1 MIDTTIAAIATPLG
15 TGGIGI
21 IRISGPR
28 SLTILKRLF
37 SGTKSIKTSDSS
49 DRETAFLPSHKIHYG
64 FIVDP
69 VSMDLV
75 DEVLAIYMA
84 GPKSYTRED
93 VVEIHSHS
101 GYVVLEKILEMVL
114 DNGALLA
121 EPGEFTKR
129 AFMNGRID
137 LTQAEGIIDLIN
149 APCETAAQMAS
160 EQVTG
165 GFRNIVQG
173 LVEQVNTLLARC
185 EAQIEFS
192 EEIEESVNGH
202 GINDEINGQLIPH
215 INDLILRQKEAAIYK
230 EGFSLTIAGVPNV
243 GKSSLL
249 NQLVQK
255 ETAIVS
261 EFPGTTRDV
270 VRDYISINGVPV
282 MICDT
287 AGIQET
293 IDPVE
298 CMGIVKAKE
307 QIRAADLVLM
317 VFDGSRDLSEYEIKE
332 TDMTMKQKRIYVIN
346 KADIGEE
353 ETMDR
358 IQKHLHPIR
367 ALRVSAKYGTN
378 IDKLKER
385 IFFAMVKPD
394 SMNRDN
400 RVSPNLRQRKI
411 LENVIREFRKENLE
425 EFHENSLEF
434 ISDTL
439 MRVRKLL
446 GEITGDQQQDGLYD
460 QIFNQFCIG
469 K

>member
-21 IRISGPR
+21 IRISGTL
-28 SLTILKRLF
+28 SLNILKCLF
-37 SGTKSIKTSDSS
+37 SYAKYIKAKDYIE
-49 DRETAFLPSHKIHYG
+49 REPSFFPSHTIHYG

-69 VSMDLV
+69 GSKDII
-75 DEVLAIYMA
+75 DEVLAVYMA

-101 GYVVLEKILEMVL
+101 GYIILEKILEMVI
-114 DNGALLA
+114 DHGATLA

-129 AFMNGRID
+129 AFINGRID
-137 LTQAEGIIDLIN
+137 LTQAEGVIDLIN
-149 APCETAAQMAS
+149 APCETAAQVAS
-160 EQVTG
+160 VQMTG
-165 GFRNIVQG
+165 VLRTVVEGII
-173 LVEQVNTLLARC
+173 EQVNNLIARC

-192 EEIEESVNGH
+192 EELDQTDGVNG
-202 GINDEINGQLIPH
+202 INEEINQRLIPR
-215 INDLILRQKEAAIYK
+215 INELIQRQKETAIYK
-230 EGFSLTIAGVPNV
+230 EGFTLTISGVPNV

-249 NQLVQK
+249 NKLVQR

-293 IDPVE
+293 ADPVE
-298 CMGIVKAKE
+298 CMGIVKARE
-307 QIRAADLVLM
+307 QIQAADLVLT
-317 VFDGSRDLSEYEIKE
+317 VLDGSRDLNDYEINEVNQK
-332 TDMTMKQKRIYVIN
+332 MKKKKVYVIN
-346 KADIGEE
+346 KIDISQDDVI
-353 ETMDR
+353 DR
-358 IQKHLHPIR
+358 IQGYLHPIN
-367 ALRVSAKYGTN
+367 ALPVSAKYGTN
-378 IDKLKER
+378 IDKLKKR
-385 IFFAMVKPD
+385 IFAEIVK
-394 SMNRDN
+394 SGISEHENW
-400 RVSPNLRQRKI
+400 VSPNLRQRKI
-411 LENVIREFRKENLE
+411 LEKVVKEFCSDNFDDFDRNALE
-425 EFHENSLEF
+425 V

-439 MRVRKLL
+439 MRVRKRL
-446 GEITGDQQQDGLYD
+446 GEITGDQKQDGLYD